1 MSIDSSQGREFDLVF
16 VSMVRTK
23 SGTFVQNQNRINVGI
38 TRAKHGLVIIGS
50 AKALRKEAN
59 WAHLLDKKA
68 ANVVSGVSA
77 AKKWLNKAI

>member
-1 MSIDSSQGREFDLVF
+1 
-16 VSMVRTK
+16 MVRTK
-23 SGTFVQNQNRINVGI
+23 SGTFVQDQNRINVGI

-68 ANVVSGVSA
+68 ENVVTGVKEAKQWINKSIQNHLTKEA
-77 AKKWLNKAI
+77 AREKAART